1 MKGGK
6 AYKLYLEEV
15 QKTIREAEEFEEL
28 ASYVQKLKQA
38 LEMLQQVT
46 AYLMDVQKK
55 ETPEV
60 FLADAT
66 LYLEFFGIIS
76 VAWQWLLQAT
86 AVVKALRNSPSGAEA
101 NFYNGKFFAFRF
113 FFEYELPKIQGLAS
127 RLMHSDGLTVEI
139 TTDLFSD

>member
-1 MKGGK
+1 
-6 AYKLYLEEV
+6 
-15 QKTIREAEEFEEL
+15 
-28 ASYVQKLKQA
+28 
-38 LEMLQQVT
+38 
-46 AYLMDVQKK
+46 MDVQKK
-55 ETPEV
+55 KTPEV

-86 AVVKALRNSPSGAEA
+86 AVVKALRNSPAGAEA
-101 NFYNGKFFAFRF
+101 NFYNGKFFVFRF

-139 TTDLFSD
+139 TPDLFSD